1 MPDAGGYDPG
11 RRRLPPK
18 NVFGE
23 PLKECCTNPLTG
35 FYRDGACNTG
45 PEDVGVHTV
54 CASMTAD
61 FLAFS
66 KAAGNDLSTPVPQ
79 FGFAGLKPGD
89 CWCLCAAR
97 WKEAFDAGKAPRIRL
112 AATHE
117 ATLDIVPLDTLKKH
131 ALDIS

>member
-1 MPDAGGYDPG
+1 MPDAGGFERG
-11 RRRLPPK
+11 RRRAAPK
-18 NVFGE
+18 NVLGE
-23 PLKECCTNPLTG
+23 TLVECCSKPLTG
-35 FYRDGACNTG
+35 FYRDGSCNTG

-54 CASMTAD
+54 CARVDAD

-79 FGFAGLKPGD
+79 FGFEGLRPGD

-97 WKEAFDAGKAPRIRL
+97 WKEAFDAGHAPRVRL

-117 ATLDIVPLDTLKKH
+117 ATLEIVPLDTLKKH

>member
-1 MPDAGGYDPG
+1 
-11 RRRLPPK
+11 
-18 NVFGE
+18 
-23 PLKECCTNPLTG
+23 LTG

-45 PEDVGVHTV
+45 PEDHGVHTV

-79 FGFAGLKPGD
+79 FGFAGLNPGD

-97 WKEAFDAGKAPRIRL
+97 WREALEAGHAPRIRL
-112 AATHE
+112 TATHE
-117 ATLDIVPLDTLKKH
+117 ATLEIVPLDMLKKH